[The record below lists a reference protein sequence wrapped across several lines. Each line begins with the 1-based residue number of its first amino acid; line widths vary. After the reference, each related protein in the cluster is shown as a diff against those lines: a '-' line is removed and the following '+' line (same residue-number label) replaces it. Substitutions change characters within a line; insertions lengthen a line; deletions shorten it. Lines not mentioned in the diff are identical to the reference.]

1 MNERRCG
8 RGQGLVELAI
18 ILPILLLLLIGLAE
32 IGYLLRDYLVVVNA
46 DREACRYAARGRYDD
61 ESIVERAVSA
71 GGPVRLEGQDM
82 WFLRT
87 HGESPNAA
95 VIVTHI
101 PMSDTGGVVQ
111 PVVIACDPG
120 DIPNASICMSGTVYA
135 DGAIRPVETSDSGVS
150 LATVIMRHGQSTQDI
165 NATRE
170 AAGYDRKSND
180 IVVVEVFYM
189 HYPIFDNTLSRLSFG
204 IVPEAPWMIR
214 TDTEMRVTL
223 AHE

>member
-1 MNERRCG
+1 MNEQRCE

-18 ILPILLLLLIGLAE
+18 ILPILLLLLIGLVE
-32 IGYLLRDYLVVVNA
+32 IGYLLRNYLVVVNA

-61 ESIVERAVSA
+61 DSIVARAVSA
-71 GGPVRLEGQDM
+71 AGPVRIEGQDV

-87 HGESPNAA
+87 HGASPNAA

-101 PMSDTGGVVQ
+101 PMSSTGGVVQ
-111 PVVIACDPG
+111 PVVVTCDPG
-120 DIPNASICMSGTVYA
+120 GIPNVSVCISGTVYA
-135 DGAIRPVETSDSGVS
+135 EGGVHAVEASDSGIS
-150 LATVIMRHGQSTQDI
+150 LTTVILRHSQSTQDI

-170 AAGYDRKSND
+170 AAGYDRKPND

-189 HYPIFDNTLSRLSFG
+189 HYPMFDNTLSRLSFG
-204 IVPEAPWMIR
+204 IVPEAPWLIR
-214 TDTEMRVTL
+214 TDTEMRVSL